1 MALNATP
8 PIQTQRAMLFS
19 KKKEKNQLFSSS
31 RTASRAA
38 YDVRA
43 RHRAR
48 WLRARLLHPPP
59 TASRAARHGVLRHG
73 SGERVS
79 GGPGRGGTLNR
90 ARMETHDPSSCL
102 SCARASP
109 NGNRCTGSIRGRSRW
124 MHSARQR
131 IHRWQRA
138 LAKSKA

>member
-1 MALNATP
+1 MLYVAHRLSP
-8 PIQTQRAMLFS
+8 LLSSPFLRAASNLF
-19 KKKEKNQLFSSS
+19 L
-31 RTASRAA
+31 AAA

-48 WLRARLLHPPP
+48 WLRARLLHPPLAP

-131 IHRWQRA
+131 IHRWQRT